1 MILRN
6 QMLLIFSMLL
16 YCKLK
21 QETEEA
27 AKVEHV
33 AVLSKAVADTEAADK
48 LIANKAG
55 RKLEWE
61 TEEEAKVK

>member
-1 MILRN
+1 
-6 QMLLIFSMLL
+6 MLLIFSMLL
-16 YCKLK
+16 YCKLKHK